1 MKGTSVER
9 HLPGARERRAGPG
22 LDAIVTTQF
31 TTAAN
36 QGRGGLWVANALAAN
51 SAESITV
58 NWPSDVSSGTVIV
71 C

>member
-1 MKGTSVER
+1 M
-9 HLPGARERRAGPG
+9 
-22 LDAIVTTQF
+22 TTQF